1 MIKSIIVL
9 MTFTLEDNMAMGVW
23 QTRVSVWCI
32 QELSK
37 LIQLRTSF
45 TIYYIKDNLRISYH
59 SILSL

>member
-9 MTFTLEDNMAMGVW
+9 MTFTLEGDMAMGVW
-23 QTRVSVWCI
+23 QTRVHVWCT

-37 LIQLRTSF
+37 LIQLRASF
-45 TIYYIKDNLRISYH
+45 IIYYIKDNLRISYH